1 MVLTAESLA
10 TGLLTLRTGARA
22 ALLVAGMSPADS
34 YRLALRL
41 TAEGLGALN
50 LLALGSASGEQ

>member
-10 TGLLTLRTGARA
+10 TGLFTLRTGART
-22 ALLVAGMSPADS
+22 ALLVAGMSPTVS
-34 YRLALRL
+34 YELTLRL

-50 LLALGSASGEQ
+50 LFALGSAPEKY

>member
-22 ALLVAGMSPADS
+22 ALLVAGMPAAVS
-34 YRLALRL
+34 Y
-41 TAEGLGALN
+41 
-50 LLALGSASGEQ
+50 